1 MGAAAAE
8 GKAVAKGV
16 VGGSSC
22 SSSSIS
28 SSSSIAAG
36 IRETMSLNIKS
47 AEILTTI
54 RYDTIKDYRS
64 LSILVECF

>member
-8 GKAVAKGV
+8 GRAVAKGV
-16 VGGSSC
+16 AGGSSS

-28 SSSSIAAG
+28 SGSSIAAG
-36 IRETMSLNIKS
+36 KRETMSLNIKT

-54 RYDTIKDYRS
+54 RYDTFEDYRS
-64 LSILVECF
+64 LSILIVCF